1 MFIASEKNLSKSW
14 NNNNFTLNLSEI
26 YSTSMAFKISIFPH
40 VGLIASLL
48 FFSCNSHKEEVVQ
61 NQEMASV
68 QESPAVPQAPTFSS
82 DNLEV
87 KTYEVKDTTS
97 GKSLGWGYDLYVD
110 GHLTIHQPIL
120 PGVAGNISFDSEQAA
135 KITGTFALD
144 KMKKSG
150 GLPTI
155 TVQELDSLGVIII
168 KKHSY

>member
-1 MFIASEKNLSKSW
+1 MLIASFKNSFKIW
-14 NNNNFTLNLSEI
+14 INNNFTIALSEI
-26 YSTSMAFKISIFPH
+26 YFTTMNFKISIFP
-40 VGLIASLL
+40 LIGFSVTV
-48 FFSCNSHKEEVVQ
+48 FFFACNNNKNEVNQ
-61 NQEMASV
+61 NQQQLSSV
-68 QESPAVPQAPTFSS
+68 SESATTPSTPTFSS

-120 PGVAGNISFDSEQAA
+120 PGVAGNISFSSQEEA
-135 KITGTFALD
+135 KRTGTFALD

-155 TVQELDSLGVIII
+155 SVQELDSLGVIII
-168 KKHSY
+168 KK

>member
-1 MFIASEKNLSKSW
+1 MFIPYLKNFLKNW
-14 NNNNFTLNLSEI
+14 INKNFTLALSEI
-26 YSTSMAFKISIFPH
+26 YSTPMAFKISIFPLA
-40 VGLIASLL
+40 GLIVSTL
-48 FFSCNSHKEEVVQ
+48 FFSCNNSKVEDNP
-61 NQEMASV
+61 NQQQLSSV
-68 QESPAVPQAPTFSS
+68 SESTTVPQNPTFNS

-120 PGVAGNISFDSEQAA
+120 PGIRGNISFSSEEEA
-135 KITGTFALD
+135 KRTGTFALD

-155 TVQELDSLGVIII
+155 TVKELDSLGIIII
-168 KKHSY
+168 KK